1 MEQADVRHSPP
12 KALGPVTIS
21 RRYAAVVGLC
31 PAPRWGAAP
40 DPAEPDALLPPI
52 PSASYMRPVLVFI
65 LHPSQPV
72 ATAAATRTFYQSV
85 TRCAATLAR
94 GASMLSPSPFS
105 PTAHPAKGSKVQAFD
120 SGDVDAGVGQ
130 LFVVDLSA
138 LRMAAVNKLWK
149 DARLR
154 VCLDAKWSV
163 NLFPLCYAVWAPG
176 AHDSGL
182 GGATAQ
188 YACCV
193 KT

>member
-1 MEQADVRHSPP
+1 MARSSFLFVAFAFCRT
-12 KALGPVTIS
+12 L
-21 RRYAAVVGLC
+21 
-31 PAPRWGAAP
+31 
-40 DPAEPDALLPPI
+40 
-52 PSASYMRPVLVFI
+52 
-65 LHPSQPV
+65 SQPV
-72 ATAAATRTFYQSV
+72 AARLPV
-85 TRCAATLAR
+85 IMLRTLAR